1 MLCLILPP
9 SKRTGL
15 SLSSM
20 FNHLYSVPFDTH
32 RFPTCGTYY
41 IYKKTISLQEKIKK
55 NGTTIINKYY
65 SINSRKSCGFY
76 HQFFFFWEYKQQ
88 KKFFIVYCLV
98 TWRRRDLNIVSY
110 AFSSILNKTKTIW
123 RISIIF
129 FY

>member
-76 HQFFFFWEYKQQ
+76 HQFFFFLRIQATKEIFYCILFSYMTKERF
-88 KKFFIVYCLV
+88 KYSKLCFFKYLE
-98 TWRRRDLNIVSY
+98 
-110 AFSSILNKTKTIW
+110 
-123 RISIIF
+123 
-129 FY
+129 